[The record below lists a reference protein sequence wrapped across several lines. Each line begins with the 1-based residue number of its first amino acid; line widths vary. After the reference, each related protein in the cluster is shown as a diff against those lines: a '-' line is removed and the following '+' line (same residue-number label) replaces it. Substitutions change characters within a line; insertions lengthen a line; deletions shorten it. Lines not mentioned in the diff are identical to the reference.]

1 MLSFTCLL
9 CKHYKYNNLCDAFP
23 KGIPF
28 TISYGENEHSKPL
41 SFQKNDIVF
50 EPIEE

>member
-9 CKHYKYNNLCDAFP
+9 CKHYKFDNVCIAFP
-23 KGIPF
+23 DGIP
-28 TISYGENEHSKPL
+28 ISIVEGKNSHSKPL
-41 SFQKNDIVF
+41 SIQDNKIVF